1 MSTIVLATGNA
12 GKIAEFSAM
21 LQEIMP
27 DLTVRG
33 LRDFPDIGE
42 IEETGT
48 TFEENSRIK
57 AETVARLTGHI
68 AVADDS
74 GLEVDKLDGRPGVH
88 SARYSGPGATD
99 EGNYRKLLEELKDVP
114 QEKRTARFVCVITAF
129 APTGESLVTRGTW
142 EGRIATAPKGDNG
155 FGYDPVFFD
164 PAAGLTSA
172 QMDQAMKN
180 SRSHRGKALQ
190 SLLEQWPLFWN
201 KVAMS
206 G

>member
-12 GKIAEFSAM
+12 GKIDEFNAM

-27 DLTVRG
+27 DLLVRG

-57 AETVARLTGHI
+57 AETVARLTGHV

-74 GLEVDKLDGRPGVH
+74 GLQVDALDGRPGVH

-99 EGNYRKLLEELKDVP
+99 ERNYRKLLEELKDVP
-114 QEKRTARFVCVITAF
+114 EEKRTARFVCVITAF
-129 APTGESLVTRGTW
+129 APTGETLVTRGTW
-142 EGRIATAPKGDNG
+142 EGRIATSPRGEKG

-164 PAAGLTSA
+164 LAAGMTAA

-180 SRSHRGKALQ
+180 NRSHRGKALH
-190 SLLEQWPLFWN
+190 SLLEQWQFFWN

-206 G
+206 D

>member
-12 GKIAEFSAM
+12 GKIAEFNAM

-27 DLTVRG
+27 DLLVRG

-57 AETVARLTGHI
+57 AETVARLTGHV

-74 GLEVDKLDGRPGVH
+74 GLQVDALDGRPGVH

-99 EGNYRKLLEELKDVP
+99 ERNYRKLLEELKDVP
-114 QEKRTARFVCVITAF
+114 EEKRTARFVCVITAF
-129 APTGESLVTRGTW
+129 APTGETLVTRGTW
-142 EGRIATAPKGDNG
+142 EGRIATSPRGEKG

-164 PAAGLTSA
+164 LAAGMTAA

-180 SRSHRGKALQ
+180 NRSHRGKALH
-190 SLLEQWPLFWN
+190 SLLEQWQFFWN

-206 G
+206 D

>member
-1 MSTIVLATGNA
+1 MSIIVLATGNA

-57 AETVARLTGHI
+57 AETVARLTGHV

-74 GLEVDKLDGRPGVH
+74 GLEVDALDGRPGVH

-99 EGNYRKLLEELKDVP
+99 ERNYRKLLEALKDVP

-129 APTGESLVTRGTW
+129 APTGESLVTRGAW
-142 EGRIATAPKGDNG
+142 EGRIATAPRGDNG
-155 FGYDPVFFD
+155 FGYDPIFFD
-164 PAAGLTSA
+164 PAAGMTSA

-180 SRSHRGKALQ
+180 SRSHRGKALH

-206 G
+206 D